1 MQDNCE
7 ASELTDGY
15 AFGLTILVTLTGRA
29 VTGPGQELM
38 QRCGLMITRPYD
50 KACWKAPGLPDAA
63 AGIWPDRVACGLAGL
78 VQGLA
83 WEREAERRMPLP
95 EALAALENLAE
106 TTVGGGGDDF

>member
-63 AGIWPDRVACGLAGL
+63 AGIWPDRVACGLAKLVVGL
-78 VQGLA
+78 SWETTEQRRLA
-83 WEREAERRMPLP
+83 LP
-95 EALAALENLAE
+95 EARHELEVLQNQAGVE
-106 TTVGGGGDDF
+106 EDD